1 MTTQP
6 PPDDF
11 PRYGGQSEEETL
23 EIGPNHNRPAT
34 PGQSAPTG
42 IPRRHPGPGAPRSG
56 PRPSGPG
63 PGPAPA
69 GPGTPPG
76 PPPGPRRNGNS
87 NNVVVATATRTQDWW
102 QEKLHKLSLHARVT
116 LLAAV
121 AVGLAVAFV
130 SISAYVTV
138 RQQMYRNLD
147 SSLTDRAGQAA
158 KNGTL
163 TNPTILREVPPEAL
177 GLSDIQLGLLTADG
191 LQYGAKGTMPPMGE
205 PELAVANDQSS
216 EPSMRTVG
224 VRNGQHYRVIAV
236 PTVFCP
242 LPGQQDCNR
251 GEYEPAALVVAQS
264 LGPID
269 RTLHNLGIVLWAV
282 GLLGVIGA
290 ALAGNA
296 IAQSGLRPLARL
308 TGAAEHIAR
317 TEDLKPIPVT
327 GSDEITRLAVAF
339 NAMLAALARSQDR
352 QRRLVGDAGHELRTP
367 LTSIRTNLDLLAQAD
382 KRGGLRPEDRQQL
395 LDDVRAQ
402 MDELTTLIGDLTE
415 LARDTPQ
422 VRDAELIEMS
432 NVVEDALIKVR
443 RRASVIQWDVQ
454 LSPFPVWGDERLLGR
469 AVTNLLDNAAKYS
482 VPDSGARLHEG
493 VPVGRV
499 TVRLLDG
506 VLTVTDSGPGIAEA
520 DLPHVFERFYRSS
533 EARSRPGSG
542 LGLAIVKHAA
552 EQHGGMI
559 YARNAP
565 SGGAQF
571 TLWLPHAATQSR

>member
-1 MTTQP
+1 MSNQP
-6 PPDDF
+6 PPDGF
-11 PRYGGQSEEETL
+11 PKYAGTASEETL
-23 EIGPNHNRPAT
+23 ELGPGHKQP
-34 PGQSAPTG
+34 S
-42 IPRRHPGPGAPRSG
+42 PGPQPSPGSSSG
-56 PRPSGPG
+56 PRPS
-63 PGPAPA
+63 A
-69 GPGTPPG
+69 GSRPSS
-76 PPPGPRRNGNS
+76 PRLPEANGRG
-87 NNVVVATATRTQDWW
+87 VAATAARTQGWW
-102 QEKLHKLSLHARVT
+102 QERLHQLSLHSRVT

-121 AVGLAVAFV
+121 AVGLAVAIV

-147 SSLTDRAGQAA
+147 QSLKSRAVQAA
-158 KNGTL
+158 DQQVL
-163 TNPTILREVPPEAL
+163 TRLANLRVASAGAL
-177 GLSDIQLGLLTADG
+177 GLSDIRVGIYLENGQKVGPVDSAL
-191 LQYGAKGTMPPMGE
+191 PPMGAT
-205 PELAVANDQSS
+205 ELAVARGTAPEGYSIQ
-216 EPSMRTVG
+216 TVG
-224 VRNGQHYRVIAV
+224 VPNNFHFRVIAV
-236 PTVFCP
+236 PARFCP
-242 LPGQQDCNR
+242 RSDDESCDLDQTVPS
-251 GEYEPAALVVAQS
+251 ALVVAQS
-264 LGPID
+264 LKPID
-269 RTLHNLGIVLWAV
+269 QTLHNLGIVLWAV

-327 GSDEITRLAVAF
+327 GSDEISRLAVAF
-339 NAMLAALARSQDR
+339 NSMLAALARSQDR

-395 LDDVRAQ
+395 LEDVRAQ

-422 VRDAELIEMS
+422 VRDAELIELS
-432 NVVEDALIKVR
+432 NVVEDAVIKVR
-443 RRASVIQWDVQ
+443 RRASGIDWDVE

-482 VPDSGARLHEG
+482 VPDSSARLHEG
-493 VPVGRV
+493 GPLGRV

-565 SGGAQF
+565 AAGAQF

>member
-1 MTTQP
+1 
-6 PPDDF
+6 
-11 PRYGGQSEEETL
+11 
-23 EIGPNHNRPAT
+23 
-34 PGQSAPTG
+34 
-42 IPRRHPGPGAPRSG
+42 
-56 PRPSGPG
+56 
-63 PGPAPA
+63 
-69 GPGTPPG
+69 
-76 PPPGPRRNGNS
+76 
-87 NNVVVATATRTQDWW
+87 
-102 QEKLHKLSLHARVT
+102 
-116 LLAAV
+116 
-121 AVGLAVAFV
+121 
-130 SISAYVTV
+130 
-138 RQQMYRNLD
+138 
-147 SSLTDRAGQAA
+147 
-158 KNGTL
+158 
-163 TNPTILREVPPEAL
+163 
-177 GLSDIQLGLLTADG
+177 
-191 LQYGAKGTMPPMGE
+191 
-205 PELAVANDQSS
+205 
-216 EPSMRTVG
+216 
-224 VRNGQHYRVIAV
+224 
-236 PTVFCP
+236 
-242 LPGQQDCNR
+242 
-251 GEYEPAALVVAQS
+251 LVVAQS
-264 LGPID
+264 LKPID
-269 RTLHNLGIVLWAV
+269 RTLHNLGIVLWAI

-308 TGAAEHIAR
+308 TGAAETIAR
-317 TEDLKPIPVT
+317 TEDLRPIPVS

-382 KRGGLRPEDRQQL
+382 KRGGLRAEDRQQL
-395 LDDVRAQ
+395 LEDVRAQ

-422 VRDAELIEMS
+422 VRDAELIEMQ

-443 RRASVIQWDVQ
+443 RRASGVEWDVK

-482 VPDSGARLHEG
+482 IPDDSAPRPSDGEPL
-493 VPVGRV
+493 GRV

-506 VLTVTDSGPGIAEA
+506 VLTITDSGPGIAEA

-565 SGGAQF
+565 NTGAQF